1 MMKDTSQKMT
11 SAEIRQRFLN
21 FFAERGHTIVPSASL
36 APADDP
42 TLLFTNAGM
51 NQFKDVFLGIGSRD
65 YTRAVDTQKC
75 MRVSGKHNDLE
86 DVGRDG
92 THHTLFEML
101 GNWSFGDYYKKEAIG
116 WAWELLTEHFGLPD
130 ERLWATVF
138 KDEYGELEADDE
150 AVGFWRSETGID
162 PDHILYFGRKDN
174 FWEMGDTGPCGPCSE
189 IHYDRGPEAC
199 DRQGEPGHVCQVNGD
214 CDRFTELWNLV
225 FIQYNK
231 NDAGALH
238 PLPARH
244 IDTGMGFERLVA
256 ILQGVESNYKTDLFT
271 PIIGRVQEMAGHTD
285 EEVQGHIVSYRV
297 IADHGRAVTFLIGDG
312 VLPGNDGRNYVAR
325 MILRRAARFGRKLG
339 FDEPFLAE
347 VAQVV
352 IERMGHQFPELVN
365 RREFILATITQEEER
380 FLHTLDT
387 GLAHLEQALVE
398 LKDREEDVLPGEAA
412 FKLYD
417 TFGLPL
423 EITRDVVKEHN
434 MTVDEAGYREALEA
448 QRLRARQADAFV
460 AHTEEAVK
468 RYGEI
473 LAELQDLGALLDEGV
488 LHDPYATTELETMV
502 AALLRDGEMVQSVQ
516 VGDQVEVILPE
527 TCFYVESGGQVSDH
541 GVIAAYD
548 EVQGEETWEI
558 AVQDTREPVP
568 GLIVHVGQVKQGQPQ
583 VGDEAW
589 AVVDFARRMDI
600 ARNHTATHLLQSEL
614 RYVLGE
620 HVQQAGSLVTPD
632 RLRFDFTH
640 PKPVTEEQLK
650 EITRS
655 INEAILVNYPVVAAE
670 ETYRQAIQDGV
681 IALFGEK
688 YGEDV
693 RVLRIGGPGAPI
705 SRELCGGTHL
715 HETGEIGL
723 FHIVSE
729 ESVGAGV
736 RRIEA
741 VTGRKAVEL
750 VEKQLGVLKRAA
762 AHLGALPDE
771 VDHKA
776 QALQDELQ
784 SARKEIARLEG
795 QLAHREFEGLLDRV
809 ETVNGVRLLSA
820 QVSAPSMDVLR
831 EMTDWFR
838 DRIDSGVIVLGAVQ
852 EDRPVLVAAVTPDLV
867 KRGINAGRL
876 VQDIARVVGGGG
888 GGRPTLAQAGGRDAS
903 RLDEALQKAPSLLQ
917 DMIDDPR

>member
-1 MMKDTSQKMT
+1 MMKDKMKKMS
-11 SAEIRQRFLN
+11 SAEIRQRFLD

-116 WAWELLTEHFGLPD
+116 WAWELLTEVFGLPG
-130 ERLWATVF
+130 ERLWASVF
-138 KDEYGELEADDE
+138 KDEYGELETDDKALE
-150 AVGFWRSETGID
+150 FWHSETGIESN
-162 PDHILYFGRKDN
+162 HILYFGRKDN

-231 NDAGALH
+231 DDEGTLH

-271 PIIGRVQEMAGHTD
+271 PIIKRVQEMAGYTD
-285 EEVQGHIVSYRV
+285 EDVQAHIVPYRV

-312 VLPGNDGRNYVAR
+312 VLPGNDGRNYVTR

-347 VAQVV
+347 VAKVV

-365 RREFILATITQEEER
+365 RRAFILTTITQEEER
-380 FLHTLDT
+380 FLRTLDT
-387 GLAHLEQALVE
+387 GLAQLEQALSE
-398 LKDREEDVLPGEAA
+398 LKKKDEEKLPGEAA

-423 EITRDVVKEHN
+423 EITRDVVAEHA
-434 MTVDEAGYREALEA
+434 MMVDEAGYQEALAA
-448 QRLRARQADAFV
+448 QRSRARQADTFTG
-460 AHTEEAVK
+460 HTEEAVR

-488 LHDPYATTELETMV
+488 IHDPYSTTELETMV
-502 AALLRDGEMVQSVQ
+502 AALLRDGEMVQSAQ
-516 VGDQVEVILPE
+516 VGDRVEVILPE
-527 TCFYVESGGQVSDH
+527 TCFYVESGGQVSDQ

-548 EVQGEETWEI
+548 EEKGEPTWEI
-558 AVQDTREPVP
+558 EVQDIREPVP
-568 GLIVHVGQVKQGQPQ
+568 GLIIHAGEVKLGQPQ

-589 AVVDFARRMDI
+589 AMVDFARRMDI

-655 INEAILVNYPVVAAE
+655 INETILVNYPVVATE
-670 ETYRQAIQDGV
+670 ETYRQAVEDGV

-693 RVLRIGGPGAPI
+693 RVLRIGGPGEPI

-723 FHIVSE
+723 FHITSE

-750 VEKQLGVLKRAA
+750 VENQLDTLKRAA
-762 AHLGALPDE
+762 AHLGAPPGE
-771 VDHKA
+771 VDQKVM
-776 QALQDELQ
+776 ALLDELQ
-784 SARKEIARLEG
+784 SSRKEIARLEG
-795 QLAHREFEGLLDRV
+795 KLAHREFEGLLDQV
-809 ETVNGVRLLSA
+809 ETVEGVRLLNA
-820 QVSAPSMDVLR
+820 RVSTPSMDVLR

-838 DRIDSGVIVLGAVQ
+838 DRIDSGVIVLGAVI
-852 EDRPVLVAAVTPDLV
+852 EDRPAFVAAVTPDLV
-867 KRGINAGRL
+867 ERGINAGRL
-876 VQDIARVVGGGG
+876 VKEIARVVGGGG

-903 RLDEALQKAPSLLQ
+903 RLDEALQKTPNLLK
-917 DMIDDPR
+917 DMIGD